1 MLDIVTIKD
10 VKVKLGEICK
20 QQRKIH
26 ELSREDL
33 ADALDVS
40 RTTIQ
45 NFENGNNATV
55 DTVLKIANH
64 FDLLETLYKSLKDLE
79 DANNLNS
86 LY

>member
-1 MLDIVTIKD
+1 MLDVVTIKS
-10 VKVKLGEICK
+10 VKVELGEICK

-26 ELSREDL
+26 KLSREDL
-33 ADALDVS
+33 AEALGVS

-45 NFENGNNATV
+45 NFENGNNATL

-64 FDLLETLYKSLKDLE
+64 FDLLESFYKSLKDLN

>member
-45 NFENGNNATV
+45 NFENGNNATL
-55 DTVLKIANH
+55 DTVLKITNH
-64 FDLLETLYKSLKDLE
+64 FDLLEPLYKSLKDLE
-79 DANNLNS
+79 DTNNLNS

>member
-33 ADALDVS
+33 ADGLDVS